1 MTQRGSKS
9 QRGAPALA
17 ARAGG
22 PAGSKKRL
30 ALSGADG
37 NIGRV
42 LRRALPELG
51 YPLRSADIAPRS
63 RLFAGED
70 LVHGDL
76 NDPAAVDRLLADRDV
91 LIHMAATSV
100 ERPLEEI
107 VANNLYALVQVYE
120 GARRHG
126 VKRVVFPSSNHVVG
140 MYPVSEK
147 LETDCEPRPDTFYG
161 LSKVWGESLARMYW
175 DKHGIES
182 VCLRIGTAIE
192 RPQTFRHLSTWLG
205 LEDLVHLIECC
216 VEAPELGHLIVWGV
230 SANTRSYWS
239 NAHAARLGYAP
250 SQNAERW
257 AEEIL
262 ARENPVPPEARGLQ
276 GGRFVLHDL
285 MGPAPR

>member
-1 MTQRGSKS
+1 M
-9 QRGAPALA
+9 
-17 ARAGG
+17 
-22 PAGSKKRL
+22 RL

-42 LRRALPELG
+42 LRRELPQRG
-51 YPLRSADIAPRS
+51 YALRSAELAPRS
-63 RLFAGED
+63 RLVAGED

-76 NDPAAVDRLLADRDV
+76 QDPAAVDRLLEGRDV

-100 ERPLEEI
+100 ERPLDEI
-107 VANNLYALVQVYE
+107 VANNLLALVQVYE

-126 VKRVVFPSSNHVVG
+126 VKRVVLPSSNHVVG

-147 LETDCEPRPDTFYG
+147 LELDCEPRPDTFYG

-175 DKHGIES
+175 DKHGVES

-205 LEDLVHLIECC
+205 LEDLLHLIERCI
-216 VEAPELGHLIVWGV
+216 EAPEVGHTIVWGV

-239 NAHAARLGYAP
+239 NAQAARLGYAP
-250 SQNAERW
+250 RQNAEDW
-257 AEEIL
+257 ADEIL
-262 ARENPVPPEARGLQ
+262 ARDNPVPPEARGLQ
-276 GGRFVLHDL
+276 GGSFVLHDL
-285 MGPAPR
+285 MRRG